1 MMKKL
6 WVISLMLLGLTGCSE
21 EFKVSTYHV
30 DDDQQEV
37 EKLKEVFTDN
47 KNLSEAAAVF
57 FDHQLIV
64 SLQVEQMSKFKKE
77 KIKKSV
83 EKEVKSSFPDHDVF
97 VSSDLKITW
106 ELKKIIEEQ
115 PTMDEL
121 KKDLDKLQALAK
133 EQT

>member
-6 WVISLMLLGLTGCSE
+6 WFISLVLLGVTGCSE
-21 EFKVSTYHV
+21 EFNVSTYHV
-30 DDDQQEV
+30 DDDQHEV
-37 EKLKEVFTDN
+37 EALTKVLSDN
-47 KNLSEAAAVF
+47 ENLSEAAAVF
-57 FDHQLIV
+57 FDHQLVV
-64 SLQVEQMSKFKKE
+64 SLQVQQMSKFKKE

-83 EKEVKSSFPDHDVF
+83 EKKVKSAFPEHDVY

>member
-1 MMKKL
+1 MK
-6 WVISLMLLGLTGCSE
+6 S
-21 EFKVSTYHV
+21 
-30 DDDQQEV
+30 
-37 EKLKEVFTDN
+37 
-47 KNLSEAAAVF
+47 A
-57 FDHQLIV
+57 
-64 SLQVEQMSKFKKE
+64 
-77 KIKKSV
+77 
-83 EKEVKSSFPDHDVF
+83 FPDHDVY